1 MEDKLVYKK
10 LYRTG
15 KPKVLKSD
23 KKKKNVETVDV

>member
-15 KPKVLKSD
+15 KPKILKTD
-23 KKKKNVETVDV
+23 KPKKTI